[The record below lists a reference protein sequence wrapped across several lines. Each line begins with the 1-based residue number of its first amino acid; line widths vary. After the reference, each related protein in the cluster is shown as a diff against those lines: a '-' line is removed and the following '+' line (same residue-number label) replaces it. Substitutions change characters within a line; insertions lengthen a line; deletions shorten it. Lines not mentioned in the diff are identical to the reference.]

1 MKPRNSLVLLFLG
14 ALALAAGFFV
24 QENREQ
30 AAITT
35 SATGQLAFPDLASR
49 IASVARIEIADH
61 TKTLQLTRAG
71 DRWVLPEHGDFPALA
86 ARAHALLAAL
96 TELRLVEARTSNPAD
111 FARLG
116 LTAPD
121 EPKSEAKQVRLLDD
135 KGQVLAALLIGHT
148 RPSPEPGGTDQVF
161 VRLQGQNQTWLAAA
175 TIDADP
181 DFGGWIARD
190 IVNIGHDQVT
200 GITID
205 RLPNDHLVLTR
216 QGDKL
221 VVTVPAEHPV
231 LDQFKID
238 GMARGLEF
246 LSFTD
251 ARKADAAP
259 GQKRGHVAFTTADG
273 LTLAADVSE
282 EGNNTWAVLT
292 ATGKDKAAAQA
303 TELNRKFSGFA
314 LAIPSWQ
321 GKTLLP
327 TLNDLKPPEKPATPP
342 ISVAPEAPGSEAPE
356 SPAMPPM
363 PGK

>member
-1 MKPRNSLVLLFLG
+1 MKPRTSLVLLLLG
-14 ALALAAGFFV
+14 ALALAAGFYI
-24 QENREQ
+24 QTARESREFSN
-30 AAITT
+30 AP
-35 SATGQLAFPDLASR
+35 SSQLAFPDLASH
-49 IASVARIEIADH
+49 IATVARITIADH
-61 TKTLQLTRAG
+61 AKTLVLTRVG
-71 DRWVLPEHGDFPALA
+71 DRWLLPEHGDFPAIA
-86 ARAHALLAAL
+86 ARPHALLAAL
-96 TELRLVEARTSNPAD
+96 TELRLVEPRTSNPAD

-121 EPKSEAKQVRLLDD
+121 DPKSDAKLVRLFDD
-135 KGQVLAALLIGHT
+135 KGHVLAALLIGHT
-148 RPSPEPGGTDQVF
+148 RPSPEPGGTDEVF
-161 VRLQGQNQTWLAAA
+161 VRREGQNQTWLAAG

-181 DFGGWIARD
+181 DFAGWMARD

-231 LDQFKID
+231 FDQFKID

-259 GQKRGHVAFTTADG
+259 GQKLGHVTFTTADG

-282 EGNNTWAVLT
+282 DGNTTWAVLT
-292 ATGKDKAAAQA
+292 AAGKDKAAAQA
-303 TELNRKFSGFA
+303 AELNQKFSRFA

-327 TLNDLKPPEKPATPP
+327 TLDSLKPPEKPAAPP
-342 ISVAPEAPGSEAPE
+342 VSVAPEAPGS
-356 SPAMPPM
+356 PATPPNT
-363 PGK
+363 GK